1 MDNHDVM
8 DSYES
13 TENALLDSFKAAA
26 LKVTTLYKDSLAQ
39 NRKAYAAG
47 YQQALQD
54 LYEFLS
60 STQQPEQGFIPVE
73 DNNQLVT
80 EIKGH
85 SVTPSNNTNTTL
97 SSTPQTAVQPTPPP
111 PPPPPPTSTPTSHLQ
126 QQKEIMAQYQ
136 KTNPFQIDPHAQFTF
151 THDFNPNARNHDV
164 WDTAHLSD
172 SNKRRFV
179 PNEFSFMG
187 RSMNLDVWHEQPS
200 PFKRGRTR
208 RDEPSSQEMLL
219 QQQQLQQQ
227 QQQQQLQQL
236 HEQQQQQ
243 QQQQFAQQ
251 QLQQQ
256 QQQQQQQ
263 QSFQL
268 PFYQPPS

>member
-1 MDNHDVM
+1 MDNNHDVM

-73 DNNQLVT
+73 DVLQFARQRNNQLVS
-80 EIKGH
+80 EIKG
-85 SVTPSNNTNTTL
+85 
-97 SSTPQTAVQPTPPP
+97 TPQPVQPQPQP
-111 PPPPPPTSTPTSHLQ
+111 
-126 QQKEIMAQYQ
+126 QKEHPKAS
-136 KTNPFQIDPHAQFTF
+136 PFQIDPHAQFTF
-151 THDFNPNARNHDV
+151 THEIANPRHDV
-164 WDTAHLSD
+164 WDTAAHLSD
-172 SNKRRFV
+172 NNKRRWV
-179 PNEFSFMG
+179 MPNELSFMG
-187 RSMNLDVWHEQPS
+187 RSMNLDILQEQPS

-208 RDEPSSQEMLL
+208 RDDQDMLSQSQSM
-219 QQQQLQQQ
+219 QAQQQ
-227 QQQQQLQQL
+227 QQQQQQQQHYAQQL
-236 HEQQQQQ
+236 QLQQ

-251 QLQQQ
+251 QHQSSFQSPFYQQQ
-256 QQQQQQQ
+256 Q
-263 QSFQL
+263 
-268 PFYQPPS
+268 PPPPL